1 MEAPFDGLLAMTNF
15 MSYLF
20 FRFFAGWPG
29 NLEKTYSY
37 HSARIWNNL
46 ILMVVNIFYKISAVG
61 GQSFW
66 TIIACGGILLMIL
79 AEIFSTV
86 CHTGKK
92 NHRFQTETA
101 TRGRRLRQL

>member
-1 MEAPFDGLLAMTNF
+1 
-15 MSYLF
+15 
-20 FRFFAGWPG
+20 
-29 NLEKTYSY
+29 
-37 HSARIWNNL
+37 
-46 ILMVVNIFYKISAVG
+46 MVVNIFYKISAVG